1 MKRLIVIAL
10 LIISHARTSAQY
22 EPTEED
28 AITLQYLIPQIDA
41 LVVDDRPTHRSLV
54 RQLDTLLATY
64 DDPDS
69 QIYFLLDTIHTYLDT
84 SLRDMKE
91 QTTDDVVATYESFYD
106 EYSDQIQSND
116 IPLPPGCFAYT
127 KDLDMLSFVYDV
139 SLPVLIATRY
149 RESTCGYYLPANTR
163 GPMQIISHDYGTG
176 SIEDHEIFIYAMSN
190 YADFAHAK
198 YDRYNRVTDSGEP
211 ITLSYESMTYDD
223 VVKHSSLYNG
233 LSGGT
238 IYGDI

>member
-1 MKRLIVIAL
+1 
-10 LIISHARTSAQY
+10 
-22 EPTEED
+22 
-28 AITLQYLIPQIDA
+28 
-41 LVVDDRPTHRSLV
+41 LV

-69 QIYFLLDTIHTYLDT
+69 QIHFLLNAIYTYLDT
-84 SLRDMKE
+84 SLTTMKE
-91 QTTDDVVATYESFYD
+91 ETTDDVLATYQSFYD
-106 EYSDQIQSND
+106 DHSDQIQSND
-116 IPLPPGCFAYT
+116 IPLPPGCFAHME
-127 KDLDMLSFVYDV
+127 DLDMLSFVYDV

-149 RESTCGYYLPANTR
+149 RESTCGYYLPGNTR
-163 GPMQIISHDYGTG
+163 GPMQITSHNYGTG
-176 SIEDHEIFIYAMSN
+176 PITDHEFFIETMEH

-211 ITLSYESMTYDD
+211 ITISYESMTHTD